1 MQEAEDVTEGD
12 VLDHSEAS
20 KYRHLAATVTYLS
33 MDRPD
38 VQFAA
43 SVLGRAM
50 SRPTVQS
57 VVALTRVARCLLK
70 HSSMQF
76 EYLRTSIE

>member
-33 MDRPD
+33 MDRSD

-43 SVLGRAM
+43 SVLGRAGVAA
-50 SRPTVQS
+50 PQS
-57 VVALTRVARCLLK
+57 KVWWQRNEWHGIC
-70 HSSMQF
+70 
-76 EYLRTSIE
+76 